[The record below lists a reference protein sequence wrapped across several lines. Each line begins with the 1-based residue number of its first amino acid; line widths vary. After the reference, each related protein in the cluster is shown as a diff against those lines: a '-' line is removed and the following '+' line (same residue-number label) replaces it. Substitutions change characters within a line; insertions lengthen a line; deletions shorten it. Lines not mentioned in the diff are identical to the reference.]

1 VADNKENK
9 VDIKKE
15 AKPVDDKKEV
25 KKSTTKKAEESKT
38 VTKAKAKTE
47 VKKAVKKEEPKKI
60 VNENYNDE
68 DELKATAT
76 VKYARISSRKVKIV
90 ADLIRGKNVDEALA
104 ILQFTQK
111 AGSEILTKLLNSAI
125 ANAENNN
132 QMTHSK
138 LYVAEIYSNQGPT
151 LKRIRPAAKGSAVRI
166 RKRTSHTTIVLKER
180 D

>member
-1 VADNKENK
+1 MADEKKKK
-9 VDIKKE
+9 VDTKKDTKKVE
-15 AKPVDDKKEV
+15 TKVDEK

-38 VTKAKAKTE
+38 VNKEKSTNTTKATT
-47 VKKAVKKEEPKKI
+47 KKVETKKEVVK
-60 VNENYNDE
+60 NNE
-68 DELKATAT
+68 DELVATAT

-111 AGSEILTKLLNSAI
+111 AGSEILIKLLNSAI

-138 LYVAEIYSNQGPT
+138 LYIAEIYSNQGPT

-166 RKRTSHTTIVLKER
+166 RKRTSHTTIILKER